1 MHEFELLKSF
11 IIILGVSAVV
21 VFLLHRLN
29 IPSIV
34 GFLLAGVLLGP
45 HELGFIK
52 DTVTI
57 QTFAEIG
64 VILLLFTIG
73 LEFSLSRSL
82 KMKTEVFGIGGL
94 QVLIAVALTA
104 LISYSWLGTAN
115 TAIFIGFL
123 VALSSTAIVMKLLSE
138 RAELESPHGRISVGI
153 LIFQDLCVVPFM
165 LLIPIMSVGGGEP
178 LTVILALA
186 KALGIIALVLL
197 SARWLVPNILHQIV
211 HTRSHELFVI
221 TILILCFGTAFI
233 TSEFGLSLALGAF
246 LAGLVISDSEYA
258 HETISVIL
266 PFKDSFSGL
275 FFISIGMLMNVS
287 FFLKNL
293 FLIFLIVF
301 GIIIIKWLSVFFS
314 VSLTGRPVR
323 TSIQS
328 GVNLAQIGEFSFVLA
343 LAGLSSGL
351 ITDRMY
357 QTFLSASI
365 LSMLLTPLMMWVS
378 PFVASRLSSQ
388 RLLKRLESLKELSG
402 QDEFPRKRSGHVI
415 IVGCGLNGRNLA
427 RVLKETD
434 IQYAVLDLNN
444 DIVRR
449 MKKAGEPVYYGD
461 GTKIEILQRLGIKA
475 ATILVVAISDPL
487 ACRNIVQTARKQ
499 SQNPDLLIIA
509 RTRYTS
515 EVDDLLKL
523 GADDVIPLEFETSI
537 EIFSR
542 VLSIYKTPREVI
554 SRLINDIREDGYKL
568 LRQTEHASRKH
579 LLEKY
584 AVLSHIEMEIFEV
597 KKGYA
602 VIGKSIKGL
611 NFRSKTDTTIISI
624 ERNKIMCSYPA
635 PDYTFEE
642 GDVIFLSGKKENIDK
657 AKKYIIEG
665 VILDSRQS

>member
-21 VFLLHRLN
+21 VFLLHRIN

-52 DTVTI
+52 DSHTI

-287 FFLKNL
+287 FFFKNL

-351 ITDRMY
+351 ITDHMY
-357 QTFLSASI
+357 QTFLSASV
-365 LSMLLTPLMMWVS
+365 LSMLLTPLMMWAS
-378 PFVASRLSSQ
+378 PFIASRLSSHQ
-388 RLLKRLESLKELSG
+388 LLKRLESLKELSG

-415 IVGCGLNGRNLA
+415 IIGFGLNGRNLA
-427 RVLKETD
+427 KVLKETD
-434 IQYAVLDLNN
+434 IPYAVLDLNN

-461 GTKIEILQRLGIKA
+461 GTKIETLQRLGIKA

-509 RTRYTS
+509 RTHYTS
-515 EVDDLLKL
+515 EIDDLLKL

-542 VLSIYKTPREVI
+542 VLSIYQTPREVI
-554 SRLINDIREDGYKL
+554 SRLINDIRQDGYKM
-568 LRQTEHASRKH
+568 LRQTEITTRKH

-584 AVLSHIEMEIFEV
+584 AVLSHIEMEIFV
-597 KKGYA
+597 IKKDSA
-602 VIGKSIKGL
+602 VLGKSIKEL
-611 NFRSKTDTTIISI
+611 DFRSRTGATIISI
-624 ERNKIMCSYPA
+624 ERNKQMYSYPS
-635 PDYTFEE
+635 PEFTFEE
-642 GDVIFLSGKKENIDK
+642 GDTVFISGKKENINK
-657 AKKYIIEG
+657 AIKYIAEG
-665 VILDSRQS
+665 